1 MSSVRVLVVDD
12 QQPFRRAAVAV
23 VGALQGFEV
32 VGVAET
38 GEESV
43 AEVARLRPDL
53 TLMDVSLPGMSG
65 LEATRRIRELHP
77 STVVALVSTYDR
89 SEFGD
94 EVEDCGASAFISKSA
109 FSEDAVLQAWSGAGP
124 SAQWNVDAEG
134 DDTAGSADL
143 GLPS

>member
-12 QQPFRRAAVAV
+12 QPPFRRAAVAL

-32 VGVAET
+32 VGVAES

-53 TLMDVSLPGMSG
+53 ALMDVNLPGMSG

-109 FSEDAVLQAWSGAGP
+109 FSEEAVLLAWRAAGG
-124 SAQWNVDAEG
+124 QRDVDAEG
-134 DDTAGSADL
+134 GDAAGGVDP
-143 GLPS
+143 GLAT

>member
-1 MSSVRVLVVDD
+1 LSSVRVLVVDD
-12 QQPFRRAAVAV
+12 QPPFRRAAVAL

-32 VGVAET
+32 VGVAES

-53 TLMDVSLPGMSG
+53 ALMDVNLPGMSG

-94 EVEDCGASAFISKSA
+94 EVEDCGASAFIPKSA
-109 FSEDAVLQAWSGAGP
+109 FSEEAVLLAWRASGG
-124 SAQWNVDAEG
+124 QRDVDAEG
-134 DDTAGSADL
+134 GDAAGGVDP

>member
-1 MSSVRVLVVDD
+1 LSSVRVLVVDD
-12 QQPFRRAAVAV
+12 QPPFRRAAVAL

-32 VGVAET
+32 VGVAES

-53 TLMDVSLPGMSG
+53 ALMDVNLPGMSG

-109 FSEDAVLQAWSGAGP
+109 FSEEAVLLAWRAAGG
-124 SAQWNVDAEG
+124 QRDVDAEG
-134 DDTAGSADL
+134 GDAAGGVDP

>member
-109 FSEDAVLQAWSGAGP
+109 FSEEAVLLAWRASGG
-124 SAQWNVDAEG
+124 QRDVDAEG
-134 DDTAGSADL
+134 GDAAGGVDP
-143 GLPS
+143 GLAT